1 LNGGFFIVILV
12 LLALMYF
19 LMIRPQRA
27 RQRAQQ
33 DQLSSVEPGDEVLTI
48 GGIYGDVVE
57 VQDEKLV
64 VEIAEDIHI
73 EIARKAIGTLVKA
86 DDRLEAADVGP
97 DEDDE
102 PVRSTKFEIGQ
113 DDEKEKG
120 RKKERPLSTKEL
132 AERART

>member
-1 LNGGFFIVILV
+1 MNGGFFIVILV

>member
-1 LNGGFFIVILV
+1 MGNSFFVIILV

-27 RQRAQQ
+27 RQRKQAET
-33 DQLSSVEPGDEVLTI
+33 LSSVAPGDEIVTI

-57 VQDEKLV
+57 VDDEKLV

-73 EIARKAIGTLVKA
+73 EIARKAIGTVVKSDERTA
-86 DDRLEAADVGP
+86 DDK
-97 DEDDE
+97 DEDDDT
-102 PVRSTKFEIGQ
+102 PIRTTKYDG
-113 DDEKEKG
+113 G
-120 RKKERPLSTKEL
+120 RGGKSDAALSTAEL

>member
-1 LNGGFFIVILV
+1 MSSGFFVVILV

-27 RQRAQQ
+27 RQRQQQ
-33 DQLSSVEPGDEVLTI
+33 DQLSSVGPGDEIVTI

-73 EIARKAIGTLVKA
+73 EVARKAVGTVVKA
-86 DDRLEAADVGP
+86 DDRGVSSESDTG
-97 DEDDE
+97 DDGA
-102 PVRSTKFEIGQ
+102 PVRSTKYEVGSA
-113 DDEKEKG
+113 DEKE
-120 RKKERPLSTKEL
+120 PALSTKEL

>member
-1 LNGGFFIVILV
+1 MNGGFFIVILV

-27 RQRAQQ
+27 RQRAQEEQ
-33 DQLSSVEPGDEVLTI
+33 IRSVAPGDEVVTI
-48 GGIYGDVVE
+48 GGIYGDVIE
-57 VQDEKLV
+57 VHDEKLV

-73 EIARKAIGTLVKA
+73 EIARKAIGSVVKA
-86 DDRLEAADVGP
+86 DERLEGVESEP

-102 PVRSTKFEIGQ
+102 PIRTTKFDVGGE
-113 DDEKEKG
+113 EKEKD
-120 RKKERPLSTKEL
+120 RPLSTKEL

>member
-1 LNGGFFIVILV
+1 MDGGFFIVILV

-27 RQRAQQ
+27 RQRQQ
-33 DQLSSVEPGDEVLTI
+33 QEQLSSVSPGDEIVTI

-73 EIARKAIGTLVKA
+73 EVARKAIGSVVKA
-86 DDRLEAADVGP
+86 DARGDEVAEAEV
-97 DEDDE
+97 ELNEE
-102 PVRSTKFEIGQ
+102 PMRTTKFEV
-113 DDEKEKG
+113 DKDAEE
-120 RKKERPLSTKEL
+120 KERPLTTKEL

>member
-1 LNGGFFIVILV
+1 MNGGFFIVILV

-33 DQLSSVEPGDEVLTI
+33 DQLNSVEPGDEVLTI

-57 VQDEKLV
+57 VQGEKLV

-86 DDRLEAADVGP
+86 DDRLEAADVEP

>member
-1 LNGGFFIVILV
+1 VNGGFFVVILV

-27 RQRAQQ
+27 RQRQQ
-33 DQLSSVEPGDEVLTI
+33 QEQLSSVSPGDEVVTI

-73 EIARKAIGTLVKA
+73 EIARKAIGTVVKA
-86 DDRLEAADVGP
+86 DERLAGGESDSGE
-97 DEDDE
+97 DEDV
-102 PVRSTKFEIGQ
+102 PVRSTKYEVGSAE
-113 DDEKEKG
+113 EKE
-120 RKKERPLSTKEL
+120 PALSTKEL

>member
-1 LNGGFFIVILV
+1 MNGTFFIVILA
-12 LLALMYF
+12 LLGLMYF

-33 DQLSSVEPGDEVLTI
+33 DQLSRVSPGDEIVTI

-73 EIARKAIGTLVKA
+73 EVSRKAVGTVVKA
-86 DDRLEAADVGP
+86 DERLGATELEV
-97 DEDDE
+97 EDDAT
-102 PVRSTKFEIGQ
+102 PARTTKYEVGSAEEKQ
-113 DDEKEKG
+113 DE
-120 RKKERPLSTKEL
+120 KKERALSTKEL

>member
-1 LNGGFFIVILV
+1 MSGGFFVVILV

-27 RQRAQQ
+27 RQRKQQ
-33 DQLSSVEPGDEVLTI
+33 DQLSSVSPGDEVVTI

-64 VEIAEDIHI
+64 VEIAEDIHV
-73 EIARKAIGTLVKA
+73 EIARKAIGTVVKA
-86 DDRLEAADVGP
+86 DDRGSGSEADAD
-97 DEDDE
+97 DDV
-102 PVRSTKFEIGQ
+102 PVRSTKYEVGSP
-113 DDEKEKG
+113 DEKE
-120 RKKERPLSTKEL
+120 PALSTKEL

>member
-1 LNGGFFIVILV
+1 MNGGFFIVILV

-33 DQLSSVEPGDEVLTI
+33 DQLNAVEPGDEVLTI

-86 DDRLEAADVGP
+86 DDRLEAADVEP

>member
-1 LNGGFFIVILV
+1 VGNSFFVIILV

-27 RQRAQQ
+27 RQRKQAET
-33 DQLSSVEPGDEVLTI
+33 LNSVAPGDEIVTI

-57 VQDEKLV
+57 VDDEKLV

-73 EIARKAIGTLVKA
+73 EIARKAIGTVVKSDERTA
-86 DDRLEAADVGP
+86 DDKD
-97 DEDDE
+97 
-102 PVRSTKFEIGQ
+102 Q
-113 DDEKEKG
+113 DDGTPIRTTKYDGGSDDKSDAA
-120 RKKERPLSTKEL
+120 LSTAEL

>member
-1 LNGGFFIVILV
+1 MNGGFFIVILV

-33 DQLSSVEPGDEVLTI
+33 DQLNSVEPGDEVLTI

-57 VQDEKLV
+57 VQGEKLV

-86 DDRLEAADVGP
+86 DDRLEAADVEP

-113 DDEKEKG
+113 DDEKEKE

>member
-1 LNGGFFIVILV
+1 MGNSFFIVILV

-27 RQRAQQ
+27 RQREQQ
-33 DQLSSVEPGDEVLTI
+33 EQLSAVAPGDEIVTI

-73 EIARKAIGTLVKA
+73 EVARKAIGTVVKA
-86 DDRLEAADVGP
+86 DDRVAESGTELREEEVG
-97 DEDDE
+97 E
-102 PVRSTKFEIGQ
+102 PVRTTKFEVGA
-113 DDEKEKG
+113 DSE
-120 RKKERPLSTKEL
+120 KKERPLTTKEL